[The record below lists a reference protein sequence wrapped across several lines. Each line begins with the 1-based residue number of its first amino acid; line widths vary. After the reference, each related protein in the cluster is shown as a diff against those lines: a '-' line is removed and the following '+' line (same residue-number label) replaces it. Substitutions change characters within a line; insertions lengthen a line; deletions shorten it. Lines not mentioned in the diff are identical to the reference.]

1 MAEKKRRKRT
11 REVKISSLSQEKVD
25 KDRVYHQTI
34 VDDMKKFGNATV
46 NLTFR
51 STQRNQV
58 KNMKEFERK
67 KLLRKEAREK
77 KKEENKKATP
87 KTSATK
93 KVKKTQKRP
102 TIMVKAGRA
111 VKKYL
116 DKQIKDKKDKQ
127 NEGVVTGVGR
137 DPKESDKDNGN
148 AKPKRKRPVK
158 KKKTKKKIIYKV
170 TSLKNIKVETKKEEE
185 ARKKR
190 NPRKG
195 NLPRN
200 IYGVKL

>member
-67 KLLRKEAREK
+67 KLLRKKAREK

-93 KVKKTQKRP
+93 EVKKTRKRP
-102 TIMVKAGRA
+102 KIMVEASRF
-111 VKKYL
+111 VKRVL
-116 DKQIKDKKDKQ
+116 DEKIKKEKDERNKK
-127 NEGVVTGVGR
+127 VVTGVGR
-137 DPKESDKDNGN
+137 DPKESDKDTEFV
-148 AKPKRKRPVK
+148 KPKRKRPK
-158 KKKTKKKIIYKV
+158 QGAK
-170 TSLKNIKVETKKEEE
+170 
-185 ARKKR
+185 
-190 NPRKG
+190 
-195 NLPRN
+195 
-200 IYGVKL
+200 

>member
-67 KLLRKEAREK
+67 KLLRKKAREK

-93 KVKKTQKRP
+93 EENKKATPKTSATKEVKKTRKRP
-102 TIMVKAGRA
+102 KIMVEASRF
-111 VKKYL
+111 VKRVL
-116 DKQIKDKKDKQ
+116 DEKIKKEKDERNKK
-127 NEGVVTGVGR
+127 VVTGVGR
-137 DPKESDKDNGN
+137 DPKESDKDTEFV
-148 AKPKRKRPVK
+148 KPKRKRPK
-158 KKKTKKKIIYKV
+158 QGAK
-170 TSLKNIKVETKKEEE
+170 
-185 ARKKR
+185 
-190 NPRKG
+190 
-195 NLPRN
+195 
-200 IYGVKL
+200 